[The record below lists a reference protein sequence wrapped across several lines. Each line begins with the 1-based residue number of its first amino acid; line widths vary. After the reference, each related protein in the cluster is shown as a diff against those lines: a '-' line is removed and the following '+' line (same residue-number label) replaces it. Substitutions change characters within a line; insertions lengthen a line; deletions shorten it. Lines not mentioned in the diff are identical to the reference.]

1 LITIDG
7 SYGEGGGQVLR
18 CTIALSCLT
27 GQPVKIVNI
36 RGRRPKP
43 GLQPQHLVSI
53 EAASTLSNA
62 EVEGACA
69 GSTEVTFTPKVIS
82 GGKYCFDIETAGSV
96 TLVVQAILPLLLFAE
111 AESEIK
117 ILGGTDVPWSPPAD
131 YIKYVS
137 LPALQSMGIDAGIE
151 IARRGHYPKG
161 GGEVLL
167 RAAPVDSLRALRAIE
182 RGRVESIR
190 GVSHCT
196 NLPEHVS
203 VRQASS
209 ADKLLRE
216 KGHSNVRISSDS
228 QQVPGGGPGSG
239 IVLWA
244 EVGGQIRLGADSLG
258 AKEKRSEEVGAE
270 AAKKLLTELQTGVA
284 VDSRL
289 GDMIIPYMAI
299 ANGISEAGIASLTP
313 HSETMMWLT
322 NVFLG
327 VEWQVKKTDAGAAIV
342 RVSGAGLKNKNRN
355 RG

>member
-1 LITIDG
+1 MVTIDG

-18 CTIALSCLT
+18 CAVALSCLT
-27 GQPVKIVNI
+27 GQPVKIFNI

-53 EAASTLSNA
+53 EAAAALSNA
-62 EVEGACA
+62 EVDGARI
-69 GSTEVTFTPKVIS
+69 GSTEVAFSPKAVS
-82 GGKYCFDIETAGSV
+82 GGGYCFDIGTAGSV
-96 TLVVQAILPLLLFAE
+96 TLVVQAVLPILLFAE
-111 AESEIK
+111 AESEVK

-131 YIKYVS
+131 YVKYVS

-161 GGEVLL
+161 GGEILL
-167 RAAPVDSLRALRAIE
+167 RAAPVSSLRALRAIE

-190 GVSHCT
+190 GVSNCT
-196 NLPEHVS
+196 NLPQHVS

-216 KGHSNVRISSDS
+216 KGHSNIRITSDS

-244 EVGGQIRLGADSLG
+244 EAGGQIRVGAGALGAR
-258 AKEKRSEEVGAE
+258 EKSSEEVGAE
-270 AAKKLLTELQTGVA
+270 AAAKLLVELQTGMA
-284 VDSRL
+284 MDSRF

-299 ANGISEAGIASLTP
+299 ANGTSEAGIASLTL

-322 NVFLG
+322 NAFLG
-327 VEWQVKKTDAGAAIV
+327 VEWQVKKTTAGAVVV
-342 RVSGAGLKNKNRN
+342 RVSGVGLRNGNRA
-355 RG
+355 